1 MFCKFFIG
9 FRLAII
15 NEDVEDSVEF
25 FIDEEEEVV
34 GEEERLVL
42 FNFIFIDLFFFYL
55 YRFLVFLMF
64 YKIWK
69 FNNLRYCIFKRK
81 EEAEIFLR

>member
-9 FRLAII
+9 FRLVII
-15 NEDVEDSVEF
+15 NEDAEDSVEF

-42 FNFIFIDLFFFYL
+42 FNFFS
-55 YRFLVFLMF
+55 FLMF

-81 EEAEIFLR
+81 EEEEFF

>member
-9 FRLAII
+9 FRLVII
-15 NEDVEDSVEF
+15 NEDAEDSVEF
-25 FIDEEEEVV
+25 FIDEEEEAV
-34 GEEERLVL
+34 GEEERLVF
-42 FNFIFIDLFFFYL
+42 FNFFS
-55 YRFLVFLMF
+55 FLMF

-81 EEAEIFLR
+81 EEEEFF

>member
-9 FRLAII
+9 FRLVII
-15 NEDVEDSVEF
+15 NEDAEDSVEF
-25 FIDEEEEVV
+25 FIDEEEEAV

-55 YRFLVFLMF
+55 YRFLVF
-64 YKIWK
+64 
-69 FNNLRYCIFKRK
+69 
-81 EEAEIFLR
+81 

>member
-9 FRLAII
+9 FRLVII
-15 NEDVEDSVEF
+15 NEDAEDSVEF
-25 FIDEEEEVV
+25 FIDEEEEAV

-42 FNFIFIDLFFFYL
+42 FNFFS
-55 YRFLVFLMF
+55 FLMF

-81 EEAEIFLR
+81 EEVEFF

>member
-9 FRLAII
+9 FRLVII
-15 NEDVEDSVEF
+15 NEDAEDSVEF
-25 FIDEEEEVV
+25 FIDEEEEAV

-42 FNFIFIDLFFFYL
+42 FNFFS
-55 YRFLVFLMF
+55 FLMF

-81 EEAEIFLR
+81 EEEEEFF

>member
-9 FRLAII
+9 FRLVII
-15 NEDVEDSVEF
+15 NEDAEDSVEF
-25 FIDEEEEVV
+25 FIDEEEEAV

-42 FNFIFIDLFFFYL
+42 FNFFS
-55 YRFLVFLMF
+55 FLMF

-69 FNNLRYCIFKRK
+69 FNNLRYCIFKR
-81 EEAEIFLR
+81 

>member
-9 FRLAII
+9 FRLVII

-25 FIDEEEEVV
+25 FIDEEEEAV

-42 FNFIFIDLFFFYL
+42 FNFFS
-55 YRFLVFLMF
+55 FLMF

-81 EEAEIFLR
+81 EEEEEFF

>member
-9 FRLAII
+9 FRLVII
-15 NEDVEDSVEF
+15 NEDAEDSVEF
-25 FIDEEEEVV
+25 FIDEEEEAV

-42 FNFIFIDLFFFYL
+42 FNFFS
-55 YRFLVFLMF
+55 FLMF

-81 EEAEIFLR
+81 EEEEFF

>member
-9 FRLAII
+9 FRLVII
-15 NEDVEDSVEF
+15 NEDAEDSVEF
-25 FIDEEEEVV
+25 FIDEEEEAV

-42 FNFIFIDLFFFYL
+42 FNFFS
-55 YRFLVFLMF
+55 FLIF

-81 EEAEIFLR
+81 EEVDFF

>member
-1 MFCKFFIG
+1 MFFKFFIG
-9 FRLAII
+9 FRLVII

-42 FNFIFIDLFFFYL
+42 FNFFS
-55 YRFLVFLMF
+55 FLMF

-69 FNNLRYCIFKRK
+69 FNNLRYCIFKRFFLIGGG
-81 EEAEIFLR
+81 IFFR

>member
-9 FRLAII
+9 FRLVII

-42 FNFIFIDLFFFYL
+42 FNFFS
-55 YRFLVFLMF
+55 FLMF

-81 EEAEIFLR
+81 EEEEEFF

>member
-1 MFCKFFIG
+1 MFFKFFIG
-9 FRLAII
+9 FRLVII
-15 NEDVEDSVEF
+15 NEDAEDSVEF
-25 FIDEEEEVV
+25 FIDEEEEAV

-42 FNFIFIDLFFFYL
+42 FNFFS
-55 YRFLVFLMF
+55 FLMF

-81 EEAEIFLR
+81 EEAEFF

>member
-9 FRLAII
+9 FRLVII
-15 NEDVEDSVEF
+15 NEDAEDSVEF

-42 FNFIFIDLFFFYL
+42 FNFFS
-55 YRFLVFLMF
+55 FLMF
-64 YKIWK
+64 YIIWK

-81 EEAEIFLR
+81 EEVEFF

>member
-9 FRLAII
+9 FRLVII
-15 NEDVEDSVEF
+15 NEDAEDSVEF
-25 FIDEEEEVV
+25 FIDEEEEAV

-42 FNFIFIDLFFFYL
+42 FNFFS
-55 YRFLVFLMF
+55 FLMF

-81 EEAEIFLR
+81 EEAEFF